1 MMLDWDS
8 LRFFIAIVREGT
20 PAAAA
25 QRMHVN
31 ESTVRRRLVALEA
44 RLDARLF
51 DRVGGEYRLT
61 MQGQALVPSAELVE
75 RTVTGIIEMLRGA
88 DSKVDGRVSIG
99 APHGLGCLCLAPAL
113 AMLQQRLPELM
124 IELITLPRSADMSRQ
139 EVDVAIVH
147 DRPET
152 GTHRVRALPPLEVG
166 LYASRD
172 YLDSRPTITSVEGLK
187 GHKLVGYSEYDE
199 FARPMA
205 VHETSLGLTK
215 TPDFASSN
223 IMAQARA
230 AACGAGLVLLP
241 RYAAEPHLKLV
252 RVLPD
257 QVRMMVPLWMLIHQN
272 VAPLARVRAVVD
284 ALVGLAPWTER
295 RGARPWLHNELQ
307 A

>member
-1 MMLDWDS
+1 MLDWDS

-25 QRMHVN
+25 RRMHVN
-31 ESTVRRRLVALEA
+31 ESTVRRRLVALETL
-44 RLDARLF
+44 LDARLF

-61 MQGQALVPSAELVE
+61 MQGQALVPSAEAVE
-75 RTVTGIIEMLRGA
+75 KTVTGIFEMLRGA
-88 DSKVDGRVSIG
+88 DSRVNGRVSIG
-99 APHGLGCLCLAPAL
+99 APHGLGCLCIAPAL
-113 AMLQQRLPELM
+113 AMLQHRLPELT
-124 IELITLPRSADMSRQ
+124 IELITLPRSADMGRQ
-139 EVDVAIVH
+139 EVDVAIVP

-152 GTHRVRALPPLEVG
+152 GAHRVRALPPLAVG

-172 YLDSRPTITSVEGLK
+172 YLDAHPPITGVDSLK

-199 FARPMA
+199 FARPLA

-223 IMAQARA
+223 VMAQARA
-230 AACGAGLVLLP
+230 AACGAGLTLLP
-241 RYAAEPHLKLV
+241 RYAAEPHLGLV
-252 RVLPD
+252 SVLPD
-257 QVRMMVPLWMLIHQN
+257 QVRMMVPLWLLIHQN

-295 RGARPWLHNELQ
+295 RGARPWFRETEP